1 MLKRIRKWANLSA
14 APPSPPPEDRPRPP
28 AANEPLD
35 VTDAD
40 FDALV
45 LAADKPAVVDFW
57 AEWCQPCT
65 IAAAY
70 MGFLREEFGGDLL
83 VAALDVDE
91 NPEMPAR
98 YQVMGLPTLIF
109 FRDGAEADRY
119 AGLLEYDELRRKVEQ
134 LLAAPPAS

>member
-1 MLKRIRKWANLSA
+1 MLRRIRKWAGLSIS
-14 APPSPPPEDRPRPP
+14 PPSPPPEDRPRTP
-28 AANEPLD
+28 AAHEPVD
-35 VTDAD
+35 VTDAG

-45 LAADKPAVVDFW
+45 LQADKPAVVDFW

-70 MGFLREEFGGDLL
+70 MGFLCEEFGDDLL

-91 NPEMPAR
+91 NPEIPAR

-109 FRDGAEADRY
+109 FRDGAEAERY
-119 AGLLEYDELRRKVEQ
+119 TGLLEYDELRRKVEQ
-134 LLAAPPAS
+134 LLAAPPSP